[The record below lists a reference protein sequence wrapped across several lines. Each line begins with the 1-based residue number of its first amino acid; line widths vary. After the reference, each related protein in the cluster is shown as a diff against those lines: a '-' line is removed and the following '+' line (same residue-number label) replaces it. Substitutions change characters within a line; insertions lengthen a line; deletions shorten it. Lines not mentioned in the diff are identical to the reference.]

1 MWRIAIISLL
11 TLTFAGCEFMGAIG
25 AISSIGV
32 MWMERTAHK
41 YYNTDMTDMEV
52 ALRSTLE
59 ELEMPIDDE
68 YMSGD
73 SMVFKA
79 DVNDRFT
86 ITLHPVRDNVTKVS
100 IVVNLMGDKPY
111 AEMIYRHI
119 DAQDGVVQF
128 VTVEELNT
136 AMEERPRRQR

>member
-1 MWRIAIISLL
+1 
-11 TLTFAGCEFMGAIG
+11 MGAIG

-41 YYNTDMTDMEV
+41 YYNTDLDDMDA
-52 ALRSTLE
+52 ALRSTLD
-59 ELEMPIDDE
+59 ELEMPIEKE

-79 DVNDRFT
+79 DVDDRFT
-86 ITLHPVRDNVTKVS
+86 ITLNPVRENVTKVS
-100 IVVNLMGDKPY
+100 IVVNLLGDKPY

-119 DAQDGVVQF
+119 DAQKGVVQF
-128 VTVEELNT
+128 VSVKELNT
-136 AMEERPRRQR
+136 AVEERPRRRK